1 MGQMDH
7 ATQINV
13 YAIRRQYRGCDK
25 AATTTAKIL
34 HLKEKTNLL
43 TVKKFLEHDVS

>member
-1 MGQMDH
+1 M
-7 ATQINV
+7 INNGLQL
-13 YAIRRQYRGCDK
+13 AK

-34 HLKEKTNLL
+34 HFKEKTNLL